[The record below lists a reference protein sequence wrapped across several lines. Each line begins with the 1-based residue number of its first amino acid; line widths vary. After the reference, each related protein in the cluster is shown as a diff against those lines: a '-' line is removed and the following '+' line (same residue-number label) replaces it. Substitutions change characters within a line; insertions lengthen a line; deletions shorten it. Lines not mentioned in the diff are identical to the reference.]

1 MREEHG
7 LGLLHVRVARH
18 DDAEVV
24 LGEIEQRAAQ
34 VEHLMREA
42 IRELLGMM
50 TRVGR
55 DLVVATAARM
65 QATTCRANRLG
76 QVALDGHVDILV
88 VYVEIEVAFLNTR
101 GDGVKASANILGI
114 LFRNHALTGEHE
126 RMRLRAF
133 DVGLP
138 HALVNGQRSAK
149 GLRELGGRILE
160 APAPERLVHMRAFA
174 CR

>member
-1 MREEHG
+1 M
-7 LGLLHVRVARH
+7 
-18 DDAEVV
+18 
-24 LGEIEQRAAQ
+24 
-34 VEHLMREA
+34 
-42 IRELLGMM
+42 
-50 TRVGR
+50 
-55 DLVVATAARM
+55 
-65 QATTCRANRLG
+65 
-76 QVALDGHVDILV
+76 DILV
-88 VYVEIEVAFLNTR
+88 VYVEIEVAFLNAR

-126 RMRLRAF
+126 RMRLRSL

-160 APAPERLVHMRAFA
+160 APTPERLVHMRAFT